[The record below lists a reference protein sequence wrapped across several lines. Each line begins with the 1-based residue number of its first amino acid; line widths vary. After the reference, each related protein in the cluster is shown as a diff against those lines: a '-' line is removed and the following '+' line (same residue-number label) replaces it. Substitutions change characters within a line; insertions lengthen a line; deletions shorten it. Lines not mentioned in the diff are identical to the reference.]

1 MIFPCLL
8 SKFRKNIMSNKRN
21 VSLNKEQGQLL
32 IDIIKKM
39 LLTMDLF
46 KINYQDYILLNQV
59 YDALMGNTPDTNKIP
74 DESLRGNDS
83 CNSGQCD

>member
-1 MIFPCLL
+1 MKEKKIR
-8 SKFRKNIMSNKRN
+8 SIQ
-21 VSLNKEQGQLL
+21 LNSEQGQFL
-32 IDIIKKM
+32 ITIIKKM
-39 LLTMDLF
+39 ILTMNLYEVTH
-46 KINYQDYILLNQV
+46 KDYILLNQV